1 MLKEKLIS
9 LIVVGF
15 ILVIGGLFM
24 IFSSINFGTSFA
36 DSWLISRGGA
46 DTGIYQIILKGYINN
61 FLVAGGILFGFG
73 LMLVILIFYKFQNI
87 KEKTI
92 HKM

>member
-1 MLKEKLIS
+1 MSIEKLIS
-9 LIVVGF
+9 LIVVGL
-15 ILVIGGLFM
+15 ILVIGGLIM
-24 IFSSINFGTSFA
+24 IFSSVNFGMSSA
-36 DSWLISRGGA
+36 DSWLINSGGA

-73 LMLVILIFYKFQNI
+73 MMVVILIFYKFQNM

>member
-9 LIVVGF
+9 LIIVGLIF
-15 ILVIGGLFM
+15 VIGGLVM
-24 IFSSINFGTSFA
+24 IFSSVNYGTSFA
-36 DSWLISRGGA
+36 DSWLMSRGGA

-73 LMLVILIFYKFQNI
+73 LMVVILSAYKFKI
-87 KEKTI
+87 
-92 HKM
+92 